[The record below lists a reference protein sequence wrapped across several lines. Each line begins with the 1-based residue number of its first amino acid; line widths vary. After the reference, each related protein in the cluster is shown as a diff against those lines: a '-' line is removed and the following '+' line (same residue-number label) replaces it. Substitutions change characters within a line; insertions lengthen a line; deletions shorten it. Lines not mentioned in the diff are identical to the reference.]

1 MSWFWTKAAF
11 FSRPSD
17 AKRRSSSVSR
27 TLHHLGVTPFED
39 TASPGAG
46 NNPQMHPGGR
56 MKRTAHCGF
65 TRWKPPCLGVIIC
78 YFWLGAPQKH
88 PKTATQALRFGKWKA
103 NKPHQTPF
111 SHIFASNHF
120 PNNGVGPSTAEVPR
134 PLHLW
139 VAAYSWGCSNHSYGG
154 YIPTSGGP
162 CLYPLVTPHCSP
174 NRPHGHRL
182 AISAG
187 DAMSISVAVK
197 LQMSPKTMVQRVES
211 STCSPKFSGYTQ
223 NIHNSP
229 KQTKESTSMEDF
241 NIPNGHWKTS
251 KTKHFALLE
260 GCWRCCPARNE
271 GKMWDGNHC
280 IWRNIPWISDLSP
293 TQSICWKPPVFSLL
307 NPMKS
312 KNPQPVG
319 GTTIFLGQNP
329 CFLGQIPAIVDLI
342 PTWYSP
348 RLSEG

>member
-1 MSWFWTKAAF
+1 MIANFMSFHVMVLNESCVL
-11 FSRPSD
+11 FSP
-17 AKRRSSSVSR
+17 KRREKAKLQRFTNFTPPGRDTFRGYCVTWSR
-27 TLHHLGVTPFED
+27 KQPPDAPRWKNDEDCTLWVYPC
-39 TASPGAG
+39 G
-46 NNPQMHPGGR
+46 NSHGNP
-56 MKRTAHCGF
+56 GF
-65 TRWKPPCLGVIIC
+65 T
-78 YFWLGAPQKH
+78 FWEME
-88 PKTATQALRFGKWKA
+88 GK
-103 NKPHQTPF
+103 PF

-241 NIPNGHWKTS
+241 NIPNGH
-251 KTKHFALLE
+251 
-260 GCWRCCPARNE
+260 
-271 GKMWDGNHC
+271 
-280 IWRNIPWISDLSP
+280 
-293 TQSICWKPPVFSLL
+293 
-307 NPMKS
+307 
-312 KNPQPVG
+312 
-319 GTTIFLGQNP
+319 
-329 CFLGQIPAIVDLI
+329 
-342 PTWYSP
+342 
-348 RLSEG
+348 